1 MRQRYTHTKSVRQ
14 GQYQIRNRFSHKT
27 RATSVS
33 SNTPSN
39 QVPFIG
45 NDMDIHEY
53 NDHDNL
59 EFEDYND
66 NDEDNKESE
75 YGEDNYENDKE
86 SEYGEDN
93 YENDK
98 ESDYEEDNYENDK
111 ESDYAEDNY
120 ENDKESEYEKDNDYD
135 DDENEYEEENNDD
148 DINDPIVDAPLDCNQ
163 MPNINGTFAPY
174 FENATSALLFCWMQK
189 HNICKLIN
197 IIIIKK

>member
-1 MRQRYTHTKSVRQ
+1 MMRQRYTHTKSVRQ

-86 SEYGEDN
+86 SEY
-93 YENDK
+93 
-98 ESDYEEDNYENDK
+98 
-111 ESDYAEDNY
+111 
-120 ENDKESEYEKDNDYD
+120 EKDNDYD